1 MRITYA
7 RISDTRVVAIWRQ
20 GRGKKCCLVVY
31 SLGAVG
37 LYVLVI
43 LCERVCKRG
52 KENYAIFFF
61 SFQMWSNKRRHMIYT
76 QRDADMTHSHCLPQ

>member
-52 KENYAIFFF
+52 KENYANFFF
-61 SFQMWSNKRRHMIYT
+61 FHFKCGQISDDT
-76 QRDADMTHSHCLPQ
+76 